1 MEVPATGPCLEGMV
15 LLLVGH
21 LLQTPL
27 SEVCGGVGRPARA
40 EQLRCGCSSDSGILG
55 DLIVSVIGELGFG
68 HIAFIYVV
76 FNLPALCRALVLFGT
91 KPCAG
96 TVRLLV
102 DAGTL
107 IKLGDAMLGHHC
119 ELDNCGSSIV
129 NDAPPGASM
138 WSGFGFFPISK
149 AS

>member
-1 MEVPATGPCLEGMV
+1 MASNRPCITHV
-15 LLLVGH
+15 AH
-21 LLQTPL
+21 
-27 SEVCGGVGRPARA
+27 GGVSHGKTRSAPMIVAV
-40 EQLRCGCSSDSGILG
+40 IG
-55 DLIVSVIGELGFG
+55 DLVLSHFF
-68 HIAFIYVV
+68 FIYVV

-119 ELDNCGSSIV
+119 ELDHCG
-129 NDAPPGASM
+129 
-138 WSGFGFFPISK
+138 F
-149 AS
+149 

>member
-1 MEVPATGPCLEGMV
+1 M
-15 LLLVGH
+15 
-21 LLQTPL
+21 
-27 SEVCGGVGRPARA
+27 
-40 EQLRCGCSSDSGILG
+40 
-55 DLIVSVIGELGFG
+55 
-68 HIAFIYVV
+68 V
-76 FNLPALCRALVLFGT
+76 FNLPALCRALVLFGA

-96 TVRLLV
+96 TVCLLV

-119 ELDNCGSSIV
+119 ELDHRVTYIV

-138 WSGFGFFPISK
+138 WSGFVFFPVSK